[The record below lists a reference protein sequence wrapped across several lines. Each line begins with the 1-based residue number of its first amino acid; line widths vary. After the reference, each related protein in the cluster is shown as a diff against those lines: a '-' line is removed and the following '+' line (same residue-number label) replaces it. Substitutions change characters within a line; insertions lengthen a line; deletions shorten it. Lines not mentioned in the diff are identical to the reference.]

1 MSILDRLFIGLT
13 ALVSA
18 VLVFI
23 LLSAV
28 LT

>member
-18 VLVFI
+18 ALVFI
-23 LLSAV
+23 LLSAL

>member
-1 MSILDRLFIGLT
+1 MSIPDRLFIVAT

-18 VLVFI
+18 ALVFI